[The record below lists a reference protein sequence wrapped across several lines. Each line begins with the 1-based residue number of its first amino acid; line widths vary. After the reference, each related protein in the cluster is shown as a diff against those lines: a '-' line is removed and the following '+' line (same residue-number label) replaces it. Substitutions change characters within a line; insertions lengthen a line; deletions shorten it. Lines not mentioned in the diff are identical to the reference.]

1 MSSSVDSDN
10 FAIDGPGEL
19 ADEKRMALHLIKL
32 CVGAES
38 IEDLREWVAERCLKA
53 IAEGREPHSYHITRM
68 VPKRQAD
75 LLEGGSLYWV
85 IKGQLSARQ
94 KLLDIEEFTD
104 ADGIGRCKLI
114 LGPEVIETMPQP
126 RRPFQGWRYLEAKD
140 APADL
145 FGEGQKADMPA
156 ELKRELAELGL
167 L

>member
-1 MSSSVDSDN
+1 M
-10 FAIDGPGEL
+10 GGG
-19 ADEKRMALHLIKL
+19 ALPQGHRRRQGAAFLPHYSH
-32 CVGAES
+32 GAE
-38 IEDLREWVAERCLKA
+38 AA
-53 IAEGREPHSYHITRM
+53 G
-68 VPKRQAD
+68 

-126 RRPFQGWRYLEAKD
+126 KRPFQGWRYLEAKD

-145 FGEGQKADMPA
+145 FGEGQAADMPA